1 MNCNN
6 NGKTFV
12 VSLTTIP
19 GGTAADAS
27 YLLQL
32 DHYTCGNRKLCT
44 QEIFPVTADLK
55 ATAIGSPVNVGNDA
69 YCQEVL
75 VSGTCTYL
83 PYVCGCNCNVC
94 PRSENIYCTI
104 CVPCSAA
111 TVPTLAVGTSVAS
124 PTNVQPCCNVT
135 NAIAITT
142 TINVATGA

>member
-27 YLLQL
+27 YLLAL
-32 DHYTCGNRKLCT
+32 DHYNCGGRKVCVSET
-44 QEIFPVTADLK
+44 YPITADLK
-55 ATAIGSPVNVGNDA
+55 ATALGQPVDVGNGA

-75 VSGTCTYL
+75 VSGTCTYM
-83 PYVCGCNCNVC
+83 PYVCGCQCNVC
-94 PRSENIYCTI
+94 PKVDNIYTTI

-111 TVPTLAVGTSVAS
+111 TVPTLTVGTSVAS
-124 PTNVQPCCNVT
+124 PTNVQPCNNVT
-135 NAIAITT
+135 NCVAITT
-142 TINVATGA
+142 TINVTTA